1 MDLERLDDLIF
12 TYGVYFCVIVLVI
25 VSIFGKSKKK

>member
-12 TYGVYFCVIVLVI
+12 TYGVYFCVTVLVF
-25 VSIFGKSKKK
+25 VFIFGKRKK